1 MKTNIDTQILEK
13 AQVWLGN
20 QYDEETRR
28 QVQYLIDNDTH
39 ELVESF
45 YRTLEFGTGGL
56 RGIMGAGSNRMN
68 KYTVGMATQGLANY
82 LKKEVKNEEIKV
94 AIAYDCRNNSIFFA
108 KIAASVLS
116 ANEIKVY
123 LFDSLR
129 PTPELSFAVRH
140 FSCHS
145 GIVITA
151 SHNPKEYNGYKVYWS
166 DGGQIVAP
174 HDKNII
180 NEVNKIVDIDEV
192 NFHENSDKIIITG
205 DELDN
210 IYLDKLCS
218 LSLSPEIICKHND
231 IKIVYTPLHGT
242 GVKLVPQILR
252 RLGFTNIIN
261 VPEQDINDGNF
272 PTLASP
278 NPEEPS
284 ALKMATDK
292 AIAENADL
300 IMATDPDADRVGI
313 AVRTENNEFVL
324 LNGNQTATILIYYLL
339 TKWKEKG
346 LLQGREYI
354 VKTIVTSNLLN
365 KIAEK
370 FSVECF
376 DVLTGFKYIAEKIK
390 ENEGTKKFIAGG
402 EESYGFLAGEFVRD
416 KDAVMTCGMIAE
428 TAAWAKDKGKTF
440 IDLLLDIYLEFGFF
454 KEKLISLT
462 KKGKTGVEEI
472 QAMMRNYREKPPHT
486 LAGSAIVFI
495 HDYQS
500 SQTFDVK
507 NNLRLNINQPKSNV
521 LQFVTADGT
530 VVSIRPSGT
539 EPKIKFYVSTHE
551 HLDSIN
557 DYNKISTELDVKI
570 QKIIDELKIN

>member
-1 MKTNIDTQILEK
+1 MNKEDKQILEK
-13 AQVWLGN
+13 ARIWLGDK
-20 QYDEETRR
+20 YDEETRR
-28 QVQYLIDNDTH
+28 QVQCMIDGDRQ

-56 RGIMGAGSNRMN
+56 RGIMGAGSNRIN
-68 KYTVGMATQGLANY
+68 RYTVGMATQGLANY
-82 LKKEVKNEEIKV
+82 LKKIIRNEEIKV
-94 AIAYDCRNNSIFFA
+94 AIAYDCRNNSNFFA
-108 KIAASVLS
+108 KTAASVLS
-116 ANEIKVY
+116 ANGIKVY

-180 NEVNKIVDIDEV
+180 DEVNKIVSIDEV
-192 NFHENSDKIIITG
+192 DFCENPDKIIITG
-205 DELDN
+205 AELDG
-210 IYLDKLCS
+210 IYIDSLCS
-218 LSLSPEIICKHND
+218 LSLSPEIISKYND

-261 VPEQDINDGNF
+261 VAEQDINDGNF

-292 AIAENADL
+292 AAAENADL
-300 IMATDPDADRVGI
+300 IMATDPDADRVGV
-313 AVRTENNEFVL
+313 AVRNKNNEFVL
-324 LNGNQTATILIYYLL
+324 LNGNQTAAILIYYLL

-346 LLQGREYI
+346 LLHGNEYI

-365 KIAEK
+365 EIARK
-370 FSVECF
+370 FNVECY
-376 DVLTGFKYIAEKIK
+376 DVLTGFKYIAEKIR
-390 ENEGTKKFIAGG
+390 ENEGNKKFIAGG

-416 KDAVMTCGMIAE
+416 KDAVMSCGIIAE
-428 TAAWAKDKGKTF
+428 TAAWAKDKGKTLA
-440 IDLLLDIYLEFGFF
+440 DLLLDIYLEFGFF

-472 QAMMRNYREKPPHT
+472 QAMMHNYEENPPHT
-486 LAGSAIVFI
+486 LAGSEIIYV
-495 HDYQS
+495 HNYQS
-500 SQTFDVK
+500 SQTLAVK
-507 NNLRLNINQPKSNV
+507 SGLHLKINQPKSNV

-539 EPKIKFYVSTHE
+539 EPKIKFYVSAHE
-551 HLDSIN
+551 RLNSIN
-557 DYNKISTELDVKI
+557 DYSKVSSELDIKI
-570 QKIIDELKIN
+570 QKIIDELKVN

>member
-1 MKTNIDTQILEK
+1 MKIDQQILEK
-13 AQVWLGN
+13 AQAWLCDK
-20 QYDEETRR
+20 YDEETRR
-28 QVQYLIDNDTH
+28 QVQYLIDSDH
-39 ELVESF
+39 QELVESF

-82 LKKEVKNEEIKV
+82 LKKEIKNEEIKV
-94 AIAYDCRNNSIFFA
+94 AIAYDCRNNSSFFA
-108 KIAASVLS
+108 KTAAAVLS
-116 ANEIKVY
+116 ANNITVY

-140 FSCHS
+140 FACHS

-166 DGGQIVAP
+166 DGGQIVEP

-180 NEVNKIVDIDEV
+180 NEVNGIVDIDEV
-192 NFHENSDKIIITG
+192 DFCPNPDKIIITG
-205 DELDN
+205 NDIDN
-210 IYLDKLCS
+210 IYLDKLQS
-218 LSLSPEIICKHND
+218 LSLSPEIISKHSD

-272 PTLASP
+272 PTVLSP

-284 ALKMATDK
+284 ALKMAIEK
-292 AIAENADL
+292 ATAENADL
-300 IMATDPDADRVGI
+300 VMATDPDADRVGI
-313 AVRTENNEFVL
+313 AVRNSSNEFVL
-324 LNGNQTATILIYYLL
+324 FNGNQTAVILTYYLL

-346 LLQGREYI
+346 MLQGNEYI
-354 VKTIVTSNLLN
+354 VKTIVTSNLLSE
-365 KIAEK
+365 IAKK
-370 FSVECF
+370 FNVECF

-390 ENEGTKKFIAGG
+390 ENEGKKKFIAGG

-416 KDAVMTCGMIAE
+416 KDAVMTCGIIAE
-428 TAAWAKDKGKTF
+428 TAAWAKNNGKSFT
-440 IDLLLDIYLEFGFF
+440 DLLLDIYLKFGFF

-462 KKGKTGVEEI
+462 KKGKTGIEEI
-472 QAMMRNYREKPPHT
+472 QAMMHNYRINPPNT
-486 LAGSAIVFI
+486 LADSQILFV
-495 HDYQS
+495 HDYQT
-500 SQTFDVK
+500 QETFDVEK
-507 NNLRLNINQPKSNV
+507 NLRLKINQPKSNV
-521 LQFVTADGT
+521 LQFVTGDGT

-539 EPKIKFYVSTHE
+539 EPKIKFYISAYE
-551 HLDSIN
+551 HLNNIN
-557 DYNKISTELDVKI
+557 DYSKVSTAIDAKI
-570 QKIIDELKIN
+570 QKIIDELKIS